1 MTVSEKRKRTR
12 AKNQGLAKRRALRI
26 IRHTQPRT
34 VEDLW
39 SSGLILTEVGKRGG
53 AFRRAYRIAGTNLV
67 IKFPRKGWADS
78 WEDSKKHTRDEVKKI
93 RTLSQYRCFRH
104 HLPPVYYYK
113 GRDGVMVTDYYP
125 YVNWKGASIILADVV
140 KEFTGVELRDV
151 VGDNDRASIILADV
165 VKEFTG
171 VELGDVVGDNVRAK
185 SKLDNVV
192 MVDCG
197 Y

>member
-34 VEDLW
+34 VEDLRN
-39 SSGLILTEVGKRGG
+39 SGLILTEVGKRGG
-53 AFRRAYRIAGTNLV
+53 AFRQAYRIAGTNLV
-67 IKFPRKGWADS
+67 IKFPRKDWADS
-78 WEDSKKHTRDEVKKI
+78 KEHTRDEVKKI

-104 HLPPVYYYK
+104 HLPPVYYYNE
-113 GRDGVMVTDYYP
+113 RDGVMVTDYYP
-125 YVNWKGASIILADVV
+125 YVNWKGP
-140 KEFTGVELRDV
+140 
-151 VGDNDRASIILADV
+151 SIILADV